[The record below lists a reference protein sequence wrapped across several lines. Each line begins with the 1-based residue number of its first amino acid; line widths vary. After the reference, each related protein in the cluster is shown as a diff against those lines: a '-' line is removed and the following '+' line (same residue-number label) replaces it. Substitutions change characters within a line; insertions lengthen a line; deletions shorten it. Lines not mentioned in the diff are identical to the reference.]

1 MEVFTKKII
10 PILITLLTLFSTIPS
25 FALAEDLNVPP
36 SPGSVDS
43 VDQMKTRMTESLNN
57 TIETLENSKENL
69 TNESSLEAAEQL
81 TTSLKAIKEKIS
93 SAETENDL
101 LQIKQELDA
110 SLAAAPDD
118 IKVILPQNMGP
129 GPGMQNRSMGP
140 GPGMQNGTENLSQ
153 GFENDSERR
162 PEMTTNRSQPPKD
175 GNATMEGSG
184 MPGQGPEG
192 MEEKGNLTD
201 ENGKE
206 TADESG
212 FFGKLVSAL
221 KSLFS

>member
-10 PILITLLTLFSTIPS
+10 PILITLLTLFSIIPS

-81 TTSLKAIKEKIS
+81 TTSLKAIKENIS

-118 IKVILPQNMGP
+118 IKIILPQNMGP

>member
-10 PILITLLTLFSTIPS
+10 PILITLLTLFSIIPS

-36 SPGSVDS
+36 SPSSGDS

-81 TTSLKAIKEKIS
+81 TTSLKAIKENIS
-93 SAETENDL
+93 SAETEDDL

-110 SLAAAPDD
+110 LLAAAPDD
-118 IKVILPQNMGP
+118 IKIILPQNMGP
-129 GPGMQNRSMGP
+129 GPGMQNRIMGP
-140 GPGMQNGTENLSQ
+140 GLGMQNGTENLSQ
-153 GFENDSERR
+153 GFENDSERL

-192 MEEKGNLTD
+192 MEEKDNLTD

-212 FFGKLVSAL
+212 FFGKLVSTL